1 MTAAH
6 RFHLVARR
14 VVVGL
19 ILGVL
24 AAGCG
29 AAAGERPIQGG
40 PVDTGAGTLTAA
52 RTYLEGRW
60 VLESFEVYPSGS
72 PPVTLKGTGTLVYDD
87 FGNLTMEI
95 QADEA
100 SSDVLRGAGIDIR
113 DGVISTAGRTAV
125 DMQNRT
131 LTYVLEGQAPLI
143 RGPLGMHRPRHW
155 VVEGNTL
162 ILTTKDDAGKPL
174 SIGRWRRVPPARQ

>member
-6 RFHLVARR
+6 RFRVVARPG
-14 VVVGL
+14 VVL

-29 AAAGERPIQGG
+29 PAAGERPIQGG

-60 VLESFEVYPSGS
+60 VLESFEVYPGGS
-72 PPVTLKGTGTLVYDD
+72 PPITLKGAGTLVYDQ
-87 FGNLTMEI
+87 FGNLTMDI

-143 RGPLGMHRPRHW
+143 RGPLGMHRPRYW
-155 VVEGNTL
+155 VVEGDRL
-162 ILTTKDDAGKPL
+162 ILTTKDESGKPL
-174 SIGRWRRVPPARQ
+174 SVGRWRRVSSSSQ